1 MDKRRQQRINQLLR
15 EEIADLLRNE
25 TDDPVLASLISVTEV
40 EITPDYERAK
50 VFVSYLE
57 EGEEGAAIMKRLQRA
72 ARFYR
77 RELAE
82 RLNLKHTPE
91 LVFVKDESIARG
103 TRVLQLLRQVSPGNA
118 EGSGAAEGSEARE

>member
-1 MDKRRQQRINQLLR
+1 MMDKRRQQRINQLLR

-25 TDDPVLASLISVTEV
+25 TDDPVLSSLISVTDV
-40 EITPDYERAK
+40 AITLDYERAK

-57 EGEEGAAIMKRLQRA
+57 EGKEGEAIMKRLHRA

-77 RELAE
+77 RELAD

-103 TRVLQLLRQVSPGNA
+103 ARVLQLPRELSQGA
-118 EGSGAAEGSEARE
+118 EPSRTD

>member
-1 MDKRRQQRINQLLR
+1 MDKRRQQRINQLIR

-25 TDDPVLASLISVTEV
+25 TDDPGLSSLISIVEV
-40 EITPDYERAK
+40 QITPDYERAK

-57 EGEEGAAIMKRLQRA
+57 EGDEGEAIMKRLQRA

-82 RLNLKHTPE
+82 RLNLRHTPE

-103 TRVLQLLRQVSPGNA
+103 TRVLQLLREVSPGTEPSKSA
-118 EGSGAAEGSEARE
+118 E

>member
-25 TDDPVLASLISVTEV
+25 TDDPVLSSLISIVDV
-40 EITPDYERAK
+40 QITPDYERAK

-57 EGEEGAAIMKRLQRA
+57 EGEAGEAIIKRLHRA
-72 ARFYR
+72 ARFFR

-82 RLNLKHTPE
+82 RLNLRHTPE

-103 TRVLQLLRQVSPGNA
+103 TRVLQLLREISPGP
-118 EGSGAAEGSEARE
+118 EPSKTTE

>member
-1 MDKRRQQRINQLLR
+1 MDKRRQQRINQLIR
-15 EEIADLLRNE
+15 EKIADLLRNE
-25 TDDPVLASLISVTEV
+25 TDDPVLASMISVTEV

-57 EGEEGAAIMKRLQRA
+57 EGEEGEAIMKRLHRA

-91 LVFVKDESIARG
+91 LVFVKDESSARG
-103 TRVLQLLRQVSPGNA
+103 ARVIQLLREVSPGA
-118 EGSGAAEGSEARE
+118 EPSKSKE

>member
-1 MDKRRQQRINQLLR
+1 MDKRRRQRINQLLR
-15 EEIADLLRNE
+15 EELADLLRNE
-25 TDDPVLASLISVTEV
+25 TDDPGLASLISITEV
-40 EITPDYERAK
+40 EITADYERAK

-57 EGEEGAAIMKRLQRA
+57 EGEEGAAIMKRLHRA

-91 LVFVKDESIARG
+91 LVFVKDESLARG
-103 TRVLQLLRQVSPGNA
+103 ARVLQLLREISPGP
-118 EGSGAAEGSEARE
+118 EPSTSSKTPE

>member
-25 TDDPVLASLISVTEV
+25 TDDPVLSSLIS
-40 EITPDYERAK
+40 ITDVQITADYERAK

-57 EGEEGAAIMKRLQRA
+57 EGEEGQAIMTRLRHA
-72 ARFYR
+72 ARFFR

-103 TRVLQLLRQVSPGNA
+103 ARVLQLLREVSPTP
-118 EGSGAAEGSEARE
+118 EAPK

>member
-25 TDDPVLASLISVTEV
+25 ADDPVLSSLISITDVQ
-40 EITPDYERAK
+40 ITPDYERAK

-57 EGEEGAAIMKRLQRA
+57 EGEDGEAIMKRLHRA
-72 ARFYR
+72 ARFFR

-91 LVFVKDESIARG
+91 LLFVKDESIARG
-103 TRVLQLLRQVSPGNA
+103 ARVIQLLRQISPGA
-118 EGSGAAEGSEARE
+118 EPSKATE

>member
-15 EEIADLLRNE
+15 EELSELLRKE
-25 TDDPVLASLISVTEV
+25 TDDPVLSSMISVTDV

-57 EGEEGAAIMKRLQRA
+57 EGEAGEEIMRRLQKA

-77 RELAE
+77 REIAG
-82 RLNLKHTPE
+82 RINLRHTPE
-91 LVFVKDESIARG
+91 LVFVKDESIAQGARI
-103 TRVLQLLRQVSPGNA
+103 LQLLREVAPGP
-118 EGSGAAEGSEARE
+118 ETPSGSDAKS

>member
-15 EEIADLLRNE
+15 EELADLLRNE
-25 TDDPVLASLISVTEV
+25 ADDPVLASLISITDVQ
-40 EITPDYERAK
+40 ITPDYERAK

-57 EGEEGAAIMKRLQRA
+57 EGEEGEAIMKRLHRA
-72 ARFYR
+72 ARFFR

-103 TRVLQLLRQVSPGNA
+103 ARVIQLLREISPSA
-118 EGSGAAEGSEARE
+118 ETSKTAE

>member
-15 EEIADLLRNE
+15 EELADLLRNE
-25 TDDPVLASLISVTEV
+25 TDDPGLASLISIVEV

-57 EGEEGAAIMKRLQRA
+57 EGEEGVQIMKRLHRA

-103 TRVLQLLRQVSPGNA
+103 ARIIQLLREVAPGPEA
-118 EGSGAAEGSEARE
+118 PSGSDAKS